1 MPQIGPSE
9 LVLVLFIAL
18 VAVVLMWR
26 FRAQA

>member
-9 LVLVLFIAL
+9 LVLVLLIAL

-26 FRAQA
+26 FRAKS

>member
-9 LVLVLFIAL
+9 LVLVLLIAL

-26 FRAQA
+26 FRARS

>member
-9 LVLVLFIAL
+9 LVIVLLIAL

-26 FRAQA
+26 FRAKS